1 MNEITIFDK
10 ETQLYYRFIPTAT
23 WPTFEISGIRMHR
36 TKDADPKKDTE
47 LKLKTIAPIKG
58 IVLDTCTGLG
68 YTAILSAK
76 QENVKKVITVE
87 KDKNVIYLQ
96 KQNKFSEE
104 LFTNRKIE
112 RIEGNVQEVVTEYE
126 DNYFDA
132 IIHDPPS
139 MKIAGELYSED
150 FYRQLFRVLKTNGKM
165 FHYTGSPGIKS
176 GKDIVSGVI
185 RRLQRAGF
193 RNVKRV
199 ESALGV
205 AGIK

>member
-1 MNEITIFDK
+1 MNDISIFDN
-10 ETQLYYRFIPTAT
+10 ETNRYYRLIPSTS

-36 TKDADPKKDTE
+36 TKDVDPKQDTE
-47 LKLKTIAPIKG
+47 LKIKAIKPLKG
-58 IVLDTCTGLG
+58 FVLDICTGLG
-68 YTAILSAK
+68 YTAILCAK
-76 QENVKKVITVE
+76 QESVKKVITVE

-104 LFTNRKIE
+104 LFINPKIE
-112 RIEGNVQEVVTEYE
+112 RIHGDIQEVILKFE
-126 DNYFDA
+126 NNFFDA
-132 IIHDPPS
+132 VIHDPPS

-150 FYRQLFRVLKTNGKM
+150 FYRHLFRVLKQNGKL

-199 ESALGV
+199 EFALGV
-205 AGIK
+205 VAIK